1 MREDV
6 ELELGDRGE
15 RVVVLGPGRAA
26 QKVVRAGLRR
36 IYLKKYINVGN
47 DVREPHL
54 ILKEKI
60 EDESI
65 KNQSQ
70 SLTVSQRYKGSG

>member
-6 ELELGDRGE
+6 ELELGDGGE
-15 RVVVLGPGRAA
+15 GVVVLGPGRAA

-36 IYLKKYINVGN
+36 IDFKKYINVGN

-54 ILKEKI
+54 ILKEKNRGKNY
-60 EDESI
+60 I
-65 KNQSQ
+65 KS
-70 SLTVSQRYKGSG
+70 

>member
-15 RVVVLGPGRAA
+15 GVVVLGPGRAA

-36 IYLKKYINVGN
+36 IDLKKYINKCGKRCARAAF
-47 DVREPHL
+47 DFKRK
-54 ILKEKI
+54 KE
-60 EDESI
+60 E
-65 KNQSQ
+65 KNI
-70 SLTVSQRYKGSG
+70 